1 MKKTLL
7 AVTIPALFAVSA
19 HAATVYDKDGQT
31 FDLTGRAQANLYDKE
46 AAVISGYDTNA
57 TTNTLVGTGRFGVK
71 GTTAITS
78 QVSAFAR
85 GEWQVNAEKSNASSS
100 NFKAR
105 HEYLGFDGGQAGKIL
120 FGQTDTAFYDT
131 LAATD
136 IFNEWGD
143 EVYQSSRQEGQA
155 IYSGSWGGYRAS
167 AGYQFADA
175 SQGLSNAYNASLGYT
190 FASGFGVGAG
200 AEGRNYDQVAAN
212 TSSTDSDNRWAL
224 STSYGTFGKPGI
236 YAAAL
241 YVQAEQSYFA
251 GVADTTK
258 KGWELAS
265 AFTTENKWTFLAGY
279 NRYYQTVQDQDV
291 TAYYMLGAQY
301 DFTSNF
307 KSYFEYRLDEGKS
320 AGVDN
325 KDAVTLAAQYN
336 F

>member
-1 MKKTLL
+1 M
-7 AVTIPALFAVSA
+7 
-19 HAATVYDKDGQT
+19 
-31 FDLTGRAQANLYDKE
+31 
-46 AAVISGYDTNA
+46 
-57 TTNTLVGTGRFGVK
+57 
-71 GTTAITS
+71 
-78 QVSAFAR
+78 
-85 GEWQVNAEKSNASSS
+85 NAEKSTASSS

-143 EVYQSSRQEGQA
+143 EVYVSSRQEGQA

-190 FASGFGVGAG
+190 FDFGLGLGVGA
-200 AEGRNYDQVAAN
+200 ESRNYDQVAAN
-212 TSSTDSDNRWAL
+212 SSSTDSDNRWAV
-224 STSYGTFGKPGI
+224 STSYGTFGQPGI

-241 YVQAEQSYFA
+241 YVQAEQSYYGGA
-251 GVADTTK
+251 ADTTT

-279 NRYYQTVQDQDV
+279 NRYYQTEQDQNV

-301 DFTSNF
+301 DFTSTF
-307 KSYFEYRLDEGKS
+307 KSYVEYRFDEGKS
-320 AGVDN
+320 GGVEND
-325 KDAVTLAAQYN
+325 DAVTLAAQYN